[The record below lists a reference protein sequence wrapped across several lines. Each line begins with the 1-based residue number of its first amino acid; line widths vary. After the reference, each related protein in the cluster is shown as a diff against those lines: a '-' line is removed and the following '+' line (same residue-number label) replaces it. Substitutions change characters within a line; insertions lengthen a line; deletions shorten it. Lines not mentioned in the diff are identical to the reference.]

1 MVSKGNALLERI
13 AQLEAGEMDNVIPS
27 IRERYKQLHPDVE
40 LILAA
45 VPKDDPKER
54 AAFYKWLVR
63 YVRDYEKDIQ
73 L

>member
-1 MVSKGNALLERI
+1 MDSKGNDLLGRI
-13 AQLEAGEMDNVIPS
+13 AQLEISELDDVIHT

-54 AAFYKWLVR
+54 AAFYKWLIR
-63 YVRDYEKDIQ
+63 YVWDYEKDFP